1 MSLSIPGLSNLPGGL
16 GPIGNPLRP
25 GGARSTELA
34 GSEAEA
40 QNRSQEAA
48 APRNSAP
55 AADIPP
61 GTDPELWA
69 VLTVE
74 ERAHFTRLRSMGP
87 LTYNTSSGHDAPSSN
102 QARRGVRLDIRA

>member
-1 MSLSIPGLSNLPGGL
+1 MSIGIPGLSSLPGGL
-16 GPIGNPLRP
+16 GPVGNPLRP
-25 GGARSTELA
+25 GGARSSEPATT
-34 GSEAEA
+34 EAETHA
-40 QNRSQEAA
+40 RSEEAA
-48 APRNSAP
+48 APRSASQ
-55 AADIPP
+55 ASEVPP

-87 LTYNTSSGHDAPSSN
+87 LTYNTSSGHDAQASS

>member
-1 MSLSIPGLSNLPGGL
+1 MSIGIPGISNLPGGV
-16 GPIGNPLRP
+16 GPY
-25 GGARSTELA
+25 GGPSRSGGTRSTEVA
-34 GSEAEA
+34 HPETESRTRSEESAA
-40 QNRSQEAA
+40 SRSTG
-48 APRNSAP
+48 P
-55 AADIPP
+55 ASDVPP

-87 LTYNTSSGHDAPSSN
+87 LTYNSSSSADAPAKT